1 MSKKTAITGT
11 VAFLLVLVSSAF
23 GMEGVGLVAISGDL
37 AHGEEPSV
45 GFIFEE
51 PCPDQLEKG
60 KKAVPGKSNGCDD
73 VGEAQKE
80 LPRIAIIIDDMGYH
94 RQIGEDLLG
103 LDLNLTFSFLPHAPF
118 TAEQESL
125 AWQQGHDILVHM
137 PMEPKDSQWDPGP
150 GTLYLDN
157 SSSELSMTI
166 RENLESVPHAIG
178 ANNHMG
184 SSFTADRLAMH
195 LFLGQLRKEGL
206 FFVDSLTTPESIG
219 AAEANEMG
227 IKAGSRQVFLDNVQN
242 EDNICR
248 QLKKLIA
255 YARRHGS
262 AIGIG
267 HPNRATFLA
276 LTRCREMLLKQVHV
290 VGVHELVQ

>member
-1 MSKKTAITGT
+1 VSKKRAILGT
-11 VAFLLVLVSSAF
+11 IAFLLVLVSAAF
-23 GMEGVGLVAISGDL
+23 GSEEVGPVTMLDEP
-37 AHGEEPSV
+37 AHGEDPSV
-45 GFIFEE
+45 GFLFEE
-51 PCPDQLEKG
+51 PGPDQPEKA
-60 KKAVPGKSNGCDD
+60 KKGVSGKSDD
-73 VGEAQKE
+73 CGDAGKEQKE

-94 RQIGEDLLG
+94 QQIGKDLLG

-125 AWQQGHDILVHM
+125 AWQKGHDILVHM
-137 PMEPKDSQWDPGP
+137 PMQPKDSQWDPGP
-150 GTLYLDN
+150 GTLYLD
-157 SSSELSMTI
+157 SSVSELSMTI

-184 SSFTADRLAMH
+184 SSFTADRLSMH
-195 LFLGQLRKEGL
+195 LFLGQLRNEGL

-219 AAEANEMG
+219 AEEAGKMG
-227 IKAGSRQVFLDNVQN
+227 IKAGRRQVFLDNVQTE
-242 EDNICR
+242 EDICR
-248 QLKKLIA
+248 QLKELIA

-267 HPNRATFLA
+267 HPNRATYMA
-276 LTRCREMLLKQVHV
+276 LTRCRDMLLKQVRV